1 NGFYA
6 TLYLEDESLR
16 ISLHSAAWGF
26 LVWLVIGVVVQL
38 LAIYLMPSLV
48 QRMPRELVRVLGVG
62 LTLPPA
68 IARTD
73 TYGPPWTRPNVW
85 NRQHL
90 WNKCEISPRM
100 SGVQPVAPL
109 LNRVLCPSEAQ
120 CCCFRGWASSLL
132 PLVHGLPTRC
142 WPGPCL
148 VRRT

>member
-1 NGFYA
+1 
-6 TLYLEDESLR
+6 
-16 ISLHSAAWGF
+16 
-26 LVWLVIGVVVQL
+26 
-38 LAIYLMPSLV
+38 MPSLV

-73 TYGPPWTRPNVW
+73 TYGPPVDQT
-85 NRQHL
+85 Q
-90 WNKCEISPRM
+90 RM
-100 SGVQPVAPL
+100 EPAAPVEQMRDQPEDEWVQLVAPL
-109 LNRVLCPSEAQ
+109 LNRVLCPSEAK

-148 VRRT
+148 VRRTPPKPIYRPLLTVAPKMPLKQLVLM